1 VLVGSLIM
9 ILSSGHFLVFDN
21 LIVRLSVGFEI
32 EDRLS
37 LLELGILASRLILG
51 NDDGNS
57 RLSHGLG
64 LLSQRFLLIARWLSV
79 LACWHVLAVVIGGVG
94 WGCHFQL
101 LPKGLVDS

>member
-64 LLSQRFLLIARWLSV
+64 LLSQRFFVDRQMALGACL
-79 LACWHVLAVVIGGVG
+79 LACVGSGDWWCGLGVS
-94 WGCHFQL
+94 F
-101 LPKGLVDS
+101 PTTS